1 MIVQPVRT
9 QRPLA
14 VLTVD
19 TREAFALVHVGLS
32 LTESAHRVLTEA
44 FIRACERSHS
54 WGYVVFG
61 GSPLL
66 RVEPPRDT
74 TVALADRP
82 RWVATIASTAAT
94 RIEETLLA
102 HGFAVR
108 IVSKA
113 HEVRA

>member
-1 MIVQPVRT
+1 MAVIDPPARPPP
-9 QRPLA
+9 PLA

-19 TREAFALVHVGLS
+19 TREACTLVCVDTS
-32 LTESAHRVLTEA
+32 LTD
-44 FIRACERSHS
+44 RACRALTDAFARAVEGSHS
-54 WGYVVFG
+54 WGYLVG
-61 GSPLL
+61 WPTLCI
-66 RVEPPRDT
+66 EPPRDT